1 MFKPLTLAIAV
12 RYLLARK
19 THKFASFV
27 ALISTIGIALGV
39 SALIVVTSVMQGLQ
53 DRLKDN
59 LLGSTP
65 HLIVSSDAAFDAAA
79 LKILPHV
86 IAIAPF
92 VSGQALL
99 QSDNGIVLVNVE
111 GEDTLNLDSD
121 IKKTDIPHDKLAEG
135 SFELYADMGLLIKLN
150 LNLHDKVRLISTQN
164 ARYTPLGL
172 TPSQRIFY
180 IKGATP
186 SLTGDNSIPT
196 VKGNY
201 SDIKKLLRINNKSS
215 SYRLYLSDPFL
226 INETVEKLPQNL
238 KYTTWQDSK
247 GDFFK
252 AVAMEKLTMSLMLF
266 LVIIVAAFNILSA
279 LAMMVSSR
287 LSEIAVLKTL
297 GMKEKTILLIFI
309 MTGSGCGI
317 AGTLIGLLLG
327 IPLTQNIT
335 KITELL
341 KISVTAQATEL
352 PTVISPLNIS
362 LIIAGAL
369 FLSLLCT
376 IYPAYKAAK
385 TDPVL
390 HLQQGY

>member
-1 MFKPLTLAIAV
+1 MFKPLTLSIAV

-121 IKKTDIPHDKLAEG
+121 IKKTDVPHDKLAEG

-327 IPLTQNIT
+327 IPLTQKHHQN
-335 KITELL
+335 
-341 KISVTAQATEL
+341 
-352 PTVISPLNIS
+352 N
-362 LIIAGAL
+362 
-369 FLSLLCT
+369 
-376 IYPAYKAAK
+376 
-385 TDPVL
+385 
-390 HLQQGY
+390 

>member
-1 MFKPLTLAIAV
+1 MFKPLTLAIAM

-39 SALIVVTSVMQGLQ
+39 SALIIVTSVMQGLQ

-59 LLGSTP
+59 LLGTTA
-65 HLIVSSDAAFDAAA
+65 HLIVSSDSSLDAAA
-79 LKILPHV
+79 LTSLPHV
-86 IAIAPF
+86 IAITPY
-92 VSGQALL
+92 VKGQALL

-111 GEDTLNLDSD
+111 GEDTSKLNFNLKKLDALND
-121 IKKTDIPHDKLAEG
+121 DIPSG
-135 SFELYADMGLLIKLN
+135 SFEIYADMGLLMKLN
-150 LNLHDKVRLISTQN
+150 LNLNDKVRLISTQN

-180 IKGATP
+180 IKGALP
-186 SLTGDNSIPT
+186 SLVGNNDVPM

-201 SDIKKLLRINNKSS
+201 SDIKKLLRINNKKA

-226 INETVEKLPQNL
+226 INETTAKLPQGL
-238 KYTTWQDSK
+238 SYTTWQDSK

-252 AVAMEKLTMSLMLF
+252 AVAMEKLTMTLMLF

-297 GMKEKTILLIFI
+297 GMKEKSILLIFI

-317 AGTLIGLLLG
+317 LGTLIGLLLG

-362 LIIAGAL
+362 LVIAGAL